1 MNARLRR
8 QPRSGF
14 TLIEVLATMVL
25 LAIVIPVAMRGVTI
39 SLAAADKAKHT
50 STAAS
55 LAESKLNDLL
65 TQSLT
70 TGSGG
75 GSSLSGNFAPEHP
88 EYQWKYDAV
97 SRDYGVTE
105 VQLKVTW
112 LERGQ
117 PTEWNLCTMTYQ
129 SDTGGVQP

>member
-1 MNARLRR
+1 MNARRR
-8 QPRSGF
+8 QQPRGF

-25 LAIVIPVAMRGVTI
+25 LAIVIPVVMRGVTV
-39 SLAAADKAKHT
+39 SLAAADKAKHI

-75 GSSLSGNFAPEHP
+75 GSTMSGNFAPDHP
-88 EYQWKYDAV
+88 DYQWKYDSV

-105 VQLKVTW
+105 VQLKITW

-117 PTEWNLCTMTYQ
+117 PA
-129 SDTGGVQP
+129 

>member
-1 MNARLRR
+1 MNARRR
-8 QPRSGF
+8 QQSRGF

-25 LAIVIPVAMRGVTI
+25 LAIVIPVVMRGVTV
-39 SLAAADKAKHT
+39 SLAAADKAKHI

-75 GSSLSGNFAPEHP
+75 GSTMSGNFAPDHP
-88 EYQWKYDAV
+88 DYQWKYDSV

-105 VQLKVTW
+105 VQLKITW

-117 PTEWNLCTMTYQ
+117 PAEFDLCSMTYQ